1 MDPSYFHTGKLTRKS
16 DVYAFGVVLFEILS
30 GRQAVDSKLDEEQ
43 WGLAPWAQSQIK
55 EGKVNEIIDSRL
67 IRQISKKCL
76 KQFVSIAGHCLR
88 TKPKDSPTMAEV
100 VIKLKSILS
109 QEREKKISVVSKE
122 KVLYKVRDFFT
133 CNFDMMSD
141 GRVRSKSVMSDVAV
155 RSKFVVP
162 DVTGGRKSLMSG
174 VAGGSKSVKKD
185 DKVLSK
191 SDFSAQNIRKS
202 TTGSI
207 RIFTYDELSYAPT
220 ESGVGLAIYV
230 RKEEILTWKLDL
242 KILEFSHPNITKL
255 LGYCLSNV
263 TMFWVYELIPGI
275 CLDDHLFKD
284 RTPLSWAARLKI
296 AQGAAKGLSFFHQRN
311 LPAYNSFDGN
321 HILVDR
327 DFNARLLDYKI
338 DNLLAPTGCSTFKT
352 DKLDGIFGFVPG
364 DESGVQSEIYA
375 FGVVLLKM
383 LTGMKKYD
391 ERIPL
396 QRKILMEWATPL
408 LANEVNL
415 GMIMDPQLQHND
427 HPPKGAFKL
436 AQLVLKCLQPTR
448 GKNLSIEEISQALY
462 QCYQKEITSV

>member
-1 MDPSYFHTGKLTRKS
+1 MSDAPINRLKALLLLGKQTCQRFTLSEIQLATNNFDDTLVIGRGGFGN
-16 DVYAFGVVLFEILS
+16 VYKCRMKIGLVSEVAVKRLHSMSTQGAHEFEAEVKVL
-30 GRQAVDSKLDEEQ
+30 SKL
-43 WGLAPWAQSQIK
+43 
-55 EGKVNEIIDSRL
+55 
-67 IRQISKKCL
+67 
-76 KQFVSIAGHCLR
+76 GH
-88 TKPKDSPTMAEV
+88 
-100 VIKLKSILS
+100 
-109 QEREKKISVVSKE
+109 
-122 KVLYKVRDFFT
+122 
-133 CNFDMMSD
+133 D

-155 RSKFVVP
+155 RSKFVIP
-162 DVTGGRKSLMSG
+162 DVTGGSNSVISGVAVESKSLMSG
-174 VAGGSKSVKKD
+174 VAVGSKSVKQD

-191 SDFSAQNIRKS
+191 SDFSAQNIPKS

-207 RIFTYDELSYAPT
+207 RIFTYDELVSATNDFKDMERSPTSYGSIYKGWVDEKSYAPT
-220 ESGVGLAIYV
+220 KCGVGLAIYV
-230 RKEEILTWKLDL
+230 RKEEILTWKNPLD
-242 KILEFSHPNITKL
+242 F
-255 LGYCLSNV
+255 
-263 TMFWVYELIPGI
+263 
-275 CLDDHLFKD
+275 HLTDWIHVNYFDAAPD

-311 LPAYNSFDGN
+311 HPAYNSFDGN

-327 DFNARLLDYKI
+327 VMYTAFD
-338 DNLLAPTGCSTFKT
+338 LLAFCMEKT
-352 DKLDGIFGFVPG
+352 IYLPQLAALLSKETNWMVFLDLCPG

-396 QRKILMEWATPL
+396 QQKNLMEWATPL

-427 HPPKGAFKL
+427 HPPKGAFQL

-462 QCYQKEITSV
+462 QCYKKEITSV

>member
-1 MDPSYFHTGKLTRKS
+1 
-16 DVYAFGVVLFEILS
+16 
-30 GRQAVDSKLDEEQ
+30 
-43 WGLAPWAQSQIK
+43 
-55 EGKVNEIIDSRL
+55 
-67 IRQISKKCL
+67 
-76 KQFVSIAGHCLR
+76 
-88 TKPKDSPTMAEV
+88 MAEV
-100 VIKLKSILS
+100 VFKLKSILS
-109 QEREKKISVVSKE
+109 QEREKKISVVNKE
-122 KVLYKVRDFFT
+122 KLLYKVRDFFT

-191 SDFSAQNIRKS
+191 SDFSAQNITKS

-207 RIFTYDELSYAPT
+207 RIFTYDELVSATNDFKDMEGSPTSYGSIYKGWVDEKSYAPT

-263 TMFWVYELIPGI
+263 TMFWVYEFIPGI
-275 CLDDHLFKD
+275 CLDDHLFKAPD

-296 AQGAAKGLSFFHQRN
+296 AQGAAKGLSFFHQKN

-327 DFNARLLDYKI
+327 DFNARLSDYKI
-338 DNLLAPTGCSTFKT
+338 DNLLAPTGCSTFKR
-352 DKLDGIFGFVPG
+352 DKLDCIFGSMPG
-364 DESGVQSEIYA
+364 DESGVQSEIYD

-396 QRKILMEWATPL
+396 QQKILMEWATPL

-415 GMIMDPQLQHND
+415 GMIMDPLLQHND
-427 HPPKGAFKL
+427 HPPKGAFQL

-462 QCYQKEITSV
+462 QCYQEEITSV